1 MAKPIVIFSRQLP
14 LSGDEPAWI
23 ELQRLAKV
31 LIPTRAAPLARHPE
45 LKKAAGVVP
54 LVTDRLDAA
63 FFAKAAKLKVVGN
76 YGVGY
81 NNVDVHEATKRGIVV
96 CNTPDVLTNATAEL
110 TIGLIFAAARRF
122 KEGTEL
128 IRRNAFKAWDPK
140 LLLGRE
146 LAGARLGIVG
156 FGRIGQS
163 VAAKARALGMDV
175 VVYSRVPRQNTY
187 PETRFLAFDELLR
200 TSDFVSIHCP
210 LSAETRGLFGT
221 RQFGIMKAGSYLINT
236 ARGEIVDEAALLTA
250 LNKGPLRGA
259 ALDVFCNEPKLK
271 AALRT
276 NPHVFVLPHLGSA
289 TLEARSGMARLA
301 VGGIVEV
308 LSGRNPQNRVN

>member
-1 MAKPIVIFSRQLP
+1 MAKPIVVLSRKLP
-14 LSGDEPAWI
+14 LAENEPVWV
-23 ELQRLAKV
+23 ELQRLANVKV
-31 LIPTRAAPLARHPE
+31 PTRIVPLARNTD
-45 LKKAAGVVP
+45 LKKAVGIVP
-54 LVTDRLDAA
+54 LVTDKVDAA
-63 FFAKAAKLKVVGN
+63 FLAKAPKLKVIGN

-81 NNVDVHEATKRGIVV
+81 NNIDVHEANSRGIVV

-128 IRRNAFKAWDPK
+128 LRRNAFKAWAPS

-175 VVYSRVPRQNTY
+175 VVYSRVPRQNSY
-187 PETRFLAFDELLR
+187 PDTRFLAFDELLR

-210 LSAETRGLFGT
+210 LSIETRNLIGA
-221 RQFGIMKAGSYLINT
+221 RQFSIMKRESYLINT
-236 ARGEIVDEAALLTA
+236 ARGEIVDETAMLQALK
-250 LNKGPLRGA
+250 KGVLRGA
-259 ALDVFCNEPKLK
+259 ALDVFWNEPKLRSALK
-271 AALRT
+271 AH
-276 NPHVFVLPHLGSA
+276 PSIFVLPHLGSA
-289 TLEARSGMARLA
+289 SLEARSGMARLA
-301 VGGIVEV
+301 VSGIVEV